1 MYQKVKNLNLSQL
14 TNLGGASPL
23 FTTMPKHEEFSEQQE
38 LNLFFNTNTIVPP
51 ADSAEAKK
59 LVEEAPY
66 HPGYEGAVIST
77 LETVT
82 IPPLNR
88 EDVVKLDGWGAQ
100 PTINLNTDP
109 KPQNI
114 PFDWNK
120 ITFTNKVTTASGS
133 AGGSAVGSAG
143 GAMKFD
149 GDKLPVNLLSSEAL
163 LQTAAVLKFGAD
175 KYHAHNWRDGF
186 AWSRPLAAAM
196 RHIMAYNDGEDKDPE
211 SGLSHLEHAACC
223 IMFLLEFEK
232 THPELDDRYKVDV
245 HKTKEQSK

>member
-1 MYQKVKNLNLSQL
+1 
-14 TNLGGASPL
+14 
-23 FTTMPKHEEFSEQQE
+23 MPKHEEFNEQQE
-38 LNLFFNTNTIVPP
+38 LNLFFNTTVPP
-51 ADSAEAKK
+51 AGTTEAQR
-59 LVEEAPY
+59 LVDEAPY
-66 HPGYEGAVIST
+66 HPGYEGAVFSSSTYPEQSISISNT
-77 LETVT
+77 D
-82 IPPLNR
+82 
-88 EDVVKLDGWGAQ
+88 DVIRIGDWAAQ

-120 ITFTNKVTTASGS
+120 ITFSSKVIAGSGS
-133 AGGSAVGSAG
+133 AGG

-149 GDKLPVNLLSSEAL
+149 DQKLPVNLLSSEAL

-196 RHIMAYNDGEDKDPE
+196 RHIMAFNDGEDKDPE
-211 SGLSHLEHAACC
+211 SGLSHLAHAACC

-232 THPELDDRYKVDV
+232 THPHLDDRYKIDV
-245 HKTKEQSK
+245 HNTKKPSK

>member
-1 MYQKVKNLNLSQL
+1 
-14 TNLGGASPL
+14 
-23 FTTMPKHEEFSEQQE
+23 MPKHEEFTEQKE
-38 LNLFFNTNTIVPP
+38 LDLFFNNNTVIPP
-51 ADSAEAKK
+51 ANSIESKK

-66 HPGYEGAVIST
+66 HPGYEGAVFSSNT
-77 LETVT
+77 MDT
-82 IPPLNR
+82 IKPLSP
-88 EDVVKLDGWGAQ
+88 EDVITLSGWGAQ
-100 PTINLNTDP
+100 PTINLNIDP

-114 PFDWNK
+114 PFDWSK
-120 ITFTNKVTTASGS
+120 LSIASS
-133 AGGSAVGSAG
+133 TVG

-149 GDKLPVNLLSSEAL
+149 DNKLPVNLLSTEAL
-163 LQTAAVLKFGAD
+163 NQTAAVLKFGAD

-196 RHIMAYNDGEDKDPE
+196 RHIMAFNDGEDRDPE
-211 SGLSHLEHAACC
+211 SGLSHLAHAACC

>member
-1 MYQKVKNLNLSQL
+1 
-14 TNLGGASPL
+14 
-23 FTTMPKHEEFSEQQE
+23 MPKHEQFSEDQQ
-38 LNLFFNTNTIVPP
+38 LNLFFNTTVPP
-51 ADSAEAKK
+51 ANSATAKK

-66 HPGYEGAVIST
+66 HPGYEGAVFTTSIYNDITPST
-77 LETVT
+77 LSYSSYGA
-82 IPPLNR
+82 
-88 EDVVKLDGWGAQ
+88 EDIISISGWAAQ
-100 PTINLNTDP
+100 PTINVNTDP
-109 KPQNI
+109 SPQNI
-114 PFDWNK
+114 SFDWNK
-120 ITFTNKVTTASGS
+120 MTTSNKTV
-133 AGGSAVGSAG
+133 AGGGS
-143 GAMKFD
+143 AMKFD
-149 GDKLPVNLLSSEAL
+149 SGKLPVNLLSSEAL

-211 SGLSHLEHAACC
+211 SGLSHLAHAACC

>member
-1 MYQKVKNLNLSQL
+1 
-14 TNLGGASPL
+14 
-23 FTTMPKHEEFSEQQE
+23 MPKHEEFSEQQE
-38 LNLFFNTNTIVPP
+38 LNLFFNTNTTIVPP
-51 ADSAEAKK
+51 ANSAEAKK

-66 HPGYEGAVIST
+66 HPGYEGAVISNT
-77 LETVT
+77 MATVT
-82 IPPLNR
+82 IPPLTQ
-88 EDVVKLDGWGAQ
+88 EDVISLNGWGAQ
-100 PTINLNTDP
+100 PTINLNTNP
-109 KPQNI
+109 SPQNVS
-114 PFDWNK
+114 FDWNK
-120 ITFTNKVTTASGS
+120 ITISGS
-133 AGGSAVGSAG
+133 QLKNLVATDSKKSGS
-143 GAMKFD
+143 AMKFD
-149 GDKLPVNLLSSEAL
+149 DNKLPVNLLSSEAL

-211 SGLSHLEHAACC
+211 SGLSHLAHAACC

>member
-1 MYQKVKNLNLSQL
+1 
-14 TNLGGASPL
+14 
-23 FTTMPKHEEFSEQQE
+23 MPKHEEFTEQQE
-38 LNLFFNTNTIVPP
+38 LNLFFNTSTVVPP
-51 ADSAEAKK
+51 ANSAEAKK

-88 EDVVKLDGWGAQ
+88 EDVIKLDGWGAQ

-120 ITFTNKVTTASGS
+120 ITFLNKATTASGS
-133 AGGSAVGSAG
+133 AGGGN
-143 GAMKFD
+143 AMKFD
-149 GDKLPVNLLSSEAL
+149 GDKLPVNLLSTEAL
-163 LQTAAVLKFGAD
+163 NQTAAVLKFGAD

-186 AWSRPLAAAM
+186 VWSRPLAAAM
-196 RHIMAYNDGEDKDPE
+196 RHIMAFNDGEDKDPE
-211 SGLSHLEHAACC
+211 SGLSHLAHAACC